1 MKTKSSG
8 FLTYMVTVQGVI
20 FDLYSV
26 ISHGQTQ
33 KKTQKYNW
41 KFRWNLDD
49 HEKAIQLPPNIIK
62 L

>member
-26 ISHGQTQ
+26 NCHSQTQ
-33 KKTQKYNW
+33 KKIQKYNW

-49 HEKAIQLPPNIIK
+49 HEKAIQI
-62 L
+62 